1 MKLQTSGV
9 LGRSYAIAKLAPKRV
24 FDRDEDGE
32 YNIGD
37 LFNWVHEYF
46 FGKNTPT
53 VEKKITRNVIS
64 LYDKVYK
71 NYDAYFEQSITQ
83 DIDIPTTTNA
93 WSVRQSSHTQD
104 VCKKVFDKVKEKAI
118 LSFTFVNRGVYVEE
132 YTLEGKTHKIAIYSY
147 KDRFE
152 LLSENITFASLQD
165 LKTNNYIKAA
175 YNSKYGL
182 IFLYGTTGELLMTI
196 QIISDTPLQTTITWL
211 NYLGIVTKSN
221 QQEEDKEIEI
231 KVKEL
236 NVTIQTKQK
245 VEEIWDGDRYK
256 EQEEIYLNNV
266 TWVGQYNE
274 SYFKNCSC
282 WQYQCCNKSSN
293 KILELAGTS
302 TDRTQQI
309 WVLTISDDNCEVLKG
324 IKSKFVEMKHII
336 DKSLFIHKLPIIV
349 GVNHPYKGVYK
360 CSGNIPKSTN
370 HYVVIV
376 GKGFD
381 KKQKKSFYYFYEVGT
396 KIKANGISKDN
407 KLYIDNLLNIIVGN
421 PSTKTTHKEYYRVTE
436 VRKNHNQ
443 TY

>member
-1 MKLQTSGV
+1 LNGT
-9 LGRSYAIAKLAPKRV
+9 GRRPAPAWV

-37 LFNWVHEYF
+37 LFNWVHETL

-71 NYDAYFEQSITQ
+71 NYDAYFEQSKTK
-83 DIDIPTTTNA
+83 DINIPTTTNA

-182 IFLYGTTGELLMTI
+182 IFIYGTAGELLMTI

-211 NYLGIVTKSN
+211 NYLGIVFATEQQRQADKDLNISIKNKPEVEELWDGKVEKGKSN
-221 QQEEDKEIEI
+221 LKIIYSKDTDISVVTTEIENLLYRILKNANIDREI
-231 KVKEL
+231 KVTSAYRNPENQAKAMITLIKTKGLSKAKDLYNHKGDLVVGYYETIKNYEQNEIIRLLVIKMNEVGFVSAHSDWKKRGAIDFGENSNGFNSIYSHEVNSIIESAKKEPMV
-236 NVTIQTKQK
+236 NPKQ
-245 VEEIWDGDRYK
+245 V
-256 EQEEIYLNNV
+256 LPP
-266 TWVGQYNE
+266 
-274 SYFKNCSC
+274 
-282 WQYQCCNKSSN
+282 SN
-293 KILELAGTS
+293 KEPALHIEIIL
-302 TDRTQQI
+302 
-309 WVLTISDDNCEVLKG
+309 
-324 IKSKFVEMKHII
+324 
-336 DKSLFIHKLPIIV
+336 
-349 GVNHPYKGVYK
+349 
-360 CSGNIPKSTN
+360 
-370 HYVVIV
+370 
-376 GKGFD
+376 
-381 KKQKKSFYYFYEVGT
+381 
-396 KIKANGISKDN
+396 N
-407 KLYIDNLLNIIVGN
+407 K
-421 PSTKTTHKEYYRVTE
+421 
-436 VRKNHNQ
+436 
-443 TY
+443 